1 MIIVKKKPTIAQLQQ
16 MKEEGKHFTM
26 TTVYDYTM
34 AQLVDRSDS
43 EMILVGDSLGMII
56 QGHEGTTPVTI
67 EDIRYHL
74 KAVRK
79 GAPNTF
85 IIGDM
90 PFMAY
95 QASKEDAIRNAGSL
109 IRLGADCVKMEGGM
123 GIMDKIEAVTSV
135 GIPVCAHIGLT
146 PQTAGAIGGFKVQGK
161 GKEAAQ
167 RLLDEAIA
175 AEKAGA
181 FAIVLECIPTLLAD
195 LIMSK
200 INIFAIGVGAG
211 PNTAGH
217 NINAYDLVG
226 MFDAFIP
233 KFVKRYGE
241 IGNDIVN
248 IFNTHHEEV
257 ANGTF
262 PASEHGYKMNEED
275 LPTA

>member
-1 MIIVKKKPTIAQLQQ
+1 MKVKPTIAQLQQ
-16 MKEEGKHFTM
+16 LKDEGKHFTM
-26 TTVYDYTM
+26 ITVYDHAM
-34 AQLVDRSDS
+34 AQLVDRSQT

-67 EDIRYHL
+67 EHIQYHL
-74 KAVRK
+74 QWVRK

-90 PFMAY
+90 PFLSY
-95 QASKEDAIRNAGSL
+95 QASKEDAILNAGSL

-146 PQTAGAIGGFKVQGK
+146 PQSVASLGGFKVQGK
-161 GKEAAQ
+161 GKTAAK
-167 RLLDEAIA
+167 RLVDEAIA

-181 FAIVLECIPTLLAD
+181 FAIVLECIPTQLAD
-195 LIMSK
+195 YIMTK
-200 INIFAIGVGAG
+200 INIPAIGVGAG

-217 NINAYDLVG
+217 NINAYDLIG

-241 IGNDIVN
+241 IGKEIVEIYDTFHTEVQN
-248 IFNTHHEEV
+248 GEFPQKSHEYNMDV
-257 ANGTF
+257 N
-262 PASEHGYKMNEED
+262 D
-275 LPTA
+275 LPQD